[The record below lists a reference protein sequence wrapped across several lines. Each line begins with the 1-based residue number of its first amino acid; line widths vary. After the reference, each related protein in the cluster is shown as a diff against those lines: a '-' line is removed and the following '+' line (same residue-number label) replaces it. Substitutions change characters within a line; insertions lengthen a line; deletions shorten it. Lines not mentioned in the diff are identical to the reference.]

1 MFEYNRN
8 CCYKPDINVLKAL
21 VWWYLLTKWRYIK
34 FSYNFPV
41 LFYLFVNS
49 EDEDFEDSEDD
60 DSSSDEWSE
69 QDELP
74 EALLMQ
80 QDDQEKRSTTNG
92 SSRSGSVIGD
102 KEEKKLVDEVDGEEE
117 EEEEDLQQIE
127 DSSIEEVDKR
137 RREKGSDRK
146 CLTNVTL
153 DNNDDD
159 LLDYDEEDVLCE
171 EMSIDWDSAPSEV
184 VEQDMFRAI
193 SKPVSFCKFNLS
205 VHFCLVV
212 FYSCA

>member
-1 MFEYNRN
+1 M
-8 CCYKPDINVLKAL
+8 
-21 VWWYLLTKWRYIK
+21 WWYLLTKWHYIS

-49 EDEDFEDSEDD
+49 EDDD
-60 DSSSDEWSE
+60 WSSDEWSE
-69 QDELP
+69 QDEVP
-74 EALLMQ
+74 DALLMQ

-117 EEEEDLQQIE
+117 EDLQQIL

-137 RREKGSDRK
+137 RREKGGERK
-146 CLTNVTL
+146 GLTNFTL
-153 DNNDDD
+153 DINDDD

-171 EMSIDWDSAPSEV
+171 GMSTDSDSAPSEAGV
-184 VEQDMFRAI
+184 REI
-193 SKPVSFCKFNLS
+193 SEPVSFCKFNLS
-205 VHFCLVV
+205 VQSIFVLLSFIHTRKYLLVWISFTTQMFCDSV
-212 FYSCA
+212 FTKK